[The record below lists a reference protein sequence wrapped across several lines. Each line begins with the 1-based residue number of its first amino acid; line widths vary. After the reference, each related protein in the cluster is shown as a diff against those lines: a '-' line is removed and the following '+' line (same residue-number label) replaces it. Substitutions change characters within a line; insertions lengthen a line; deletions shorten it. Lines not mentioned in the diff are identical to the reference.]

1 MSPSRATNLNL
12 IYMESSNIPLKEYAN
27 VALELIS
34 IIDKEV
40 RDLNKQNEQ
49 WFLDFQDTLNAISVK

>member
-1 MSPSRATNLNL
+1 
-12 IYMESSNIPLKEYAN
+12 MESSNIPLKEYAN